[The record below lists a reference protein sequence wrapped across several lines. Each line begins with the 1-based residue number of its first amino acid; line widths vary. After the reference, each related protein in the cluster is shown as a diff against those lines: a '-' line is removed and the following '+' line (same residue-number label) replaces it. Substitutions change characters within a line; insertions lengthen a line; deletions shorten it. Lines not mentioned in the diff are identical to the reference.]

1 MTNHARNGAAR
12 ERRVRDHMVKH
23 GWVFIMRAAGSKGP
37 ADIMC
42 AHPFFG
48 GALIQIGT
56 ANKSLGP
63 ADRERFVTAAN
74 MAGCLAL
81 LAQATRSGITFWLV
95 TLDKPSKWDR
105 WEL

>member
-1 MTNHARNGAAR
+1 MSTATAGRAR
-12 ERRVRDHMVKH
+12 EHRVRDHMTAH
-23 GWVFIMRAAGSKGP
+23 GWHPIMRAAGSKGA
-37 ADIMC
+37 ADLLM

-48 GALIQIGT
+48 GALVQVGT
-56 ANKSLGP
+56 VNKTLGP
-63 ADRERFVTAAN
+63 ADRERFVTAAD

-81 LAQATRSGITFWLV
+81 LAVATRSGITFWLV